1 MKPSICLFINFL
13 VMTES
18 TRRMWTELARLLAAS
33 GMRLVMLSTAPVDPP
48 LPFTVVQIPF
58 LLRDYPRLFP
68 HVRPEGGPLTEQD
81 WELLE
86 ADCLRANHAYTS
98 ADAIPG
104 LFVCR
109 HIMAN
114 LLKTLDPG
122 YVLTWDS
129 TCPLAIIT
137 QDLCHKGGWPV
148 QTLERGL
155 LPETLMI
162 ESRGIQAFSDL
173 RTHWMAQEIPESA
186 YDDDAFER
194 IRAFYL
200 DRKPQKYDQPSFN
213 GGGAELREE
222 LKLGDK
228 KAVVFLGQYDP
239 CGCAPP
245 ESQMRRGH
253 SPIFRSTEDTLMNL
267 CLVLQYNRETEL
279 IFKPH
284 PLDASPY
291 TQAREE
297 GVRILKDV
305 NVHALIDL
313 ADVVVAQF
321 TTLQFEAALYDK
333 PVVLA
338 ARSAWWGRG
347 ATYEVH
353 QREGLATAVF
363 SALRRRDWASRST
376 NARAFLT
383 WIMDRWLISCG
394 AAPARRTLADLA
406 KYLAE
411 TGLDSGCA
419 KSVDERLREM
429 TNLFNQWRSGQ
440 APTPA
445 SPQRITQL
453 FGKRCLPEI
462 VPVLPQS
469 LSRNAVAV

>member
-1 MKPSICLFINFL
+1 MKPNICLLINF
-13 VMTES
+13 MTMNEP
-18 TRRMWTELARLLAAS
+18 TRRLWTEFARLLAVS
-33 GMRLVMLSTAPVDPP
+33 NVRLVLLSTAVSDVP
-48 LPFTVVQIPF
+48 LPFPVIYVPF
-58 LLRDYPRLFP
+58 LLRDYPSQFP
-68 HVRPEGGPLTEQD
+68 HVRPEGGTLTAQD

-86 ADCLRANHAYTS
+86 ADRFRGQGAYS
-98 ADAIPG
+98 AADAIPG

-109 HIMAN
+109 HIMAS

-137 QDLCHKGGWPV
+137 QDLCQKGGWPV

-186 YDDDAFER
+186 YDAAAFER
-194 IRAFYL
+194 IRSFYL
-200 DRKPQKYDQPSFN
+200 DRKPQKYDQPSFS
-213 GGGAELREE
+213 GGGHQLREE
-222 LKLGDK
+222 LGLGDK

-239 CGCAPP
+239 CGFAPP
-245 ESQMRRGH
+245 DSQMRRNH
-253 SPIFRSTEDTLMNL
+253 SPIFRSTEDTLMSL
-267 CLVLQYNRETEL
+267 WPALKYHRETAL
-279 IFKPH
+279 VFKAH
-284 PLDASPY
+284 PLDGNPY

-297 GVRILKDV
+297 GVHIVKNV

-353 QREGLATAVF
+353 QRE
-363 SALRRRDWASRST
+363 
-376 NARAFLT
+376 
-383 WIMDRWLISCG
+383 
-394 AAPARRTLADLA
+394 
-406 KYLAE
+406 
-411 TGLDSGCA
+411 
-419 KSVDERLREM
+419 
-429 TNLFNQWRSGQ
+429 
-440 APTPA
+440 
-445 SPQRITQL
+445 
-453 FGKRCLPEI
+453 
-462 VPVLPQS
+462 
-469 LSRNAVAV
+469 